1 MSHLLVESGLLGAI
15 KGDKS
20 CVRYR
25 YYQLHLDVFD
35 AEKCLRTEEVL
46 PTKGELAEPWSAPGA
61 LPATIGVINSQEI
74 RIT

>member
-15 KGDKS
+15 KGNKA
-20 CVRYR
+20 CVCDR
-25 YYQLHLDVFD
+25 YYQWYFNVFD
-35 AEKCLRTEEVL
+35 AEKCLWTEEVL
-46 PTKGELAEPWSAPGA
+46 PTKGELAESWSAPSA

>member
-1 MSHLLVESGLLGAI
+1 MSHLLVERSLLGAI
-15 KGDKS
+15 KGDKA
-20 CVRYR
+20 CVRDR

-35 AEKCLRTEEVL
+35 AEKCLWTEEVL